1 MNDPHGNLKMFYD
14 EQLKE
19 HMKKLSIM
27 DKNKWKNKWIR

>member
-1 MNDPHGNLKMFYD
+1 MFYD

-27 DKNKWKNKWIR
+27 GKNKWKNKWNR